1 MNKTNNPYI
10 DIATKIYEDII
21 DPWDRD
27 PDATIESMAQDL
39 KDNPLPAI
47 NYLLNMI
54 EELRA

>member
-1 MNKTNNPYI
+1 MNKTNYTYI

-39 KDNPLPAI
+39 EDNPLPAM